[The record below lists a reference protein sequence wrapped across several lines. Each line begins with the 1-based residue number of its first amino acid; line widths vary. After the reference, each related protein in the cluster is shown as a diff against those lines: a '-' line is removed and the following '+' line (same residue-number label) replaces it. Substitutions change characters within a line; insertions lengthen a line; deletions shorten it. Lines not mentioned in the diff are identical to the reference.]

1 MNETEK
7 RAIEYIKNT
16 GGNPEV
22 AWFDEDHDPIGPM
35 LRNQLIEAGLIRIV
49 DSKIELIA
57 LCQK

>member
-22 AWFDEDHDPIGPM
+22 AWFDEDHEPIGPM
-35 LRNQLIEAGLIRIV
+35 LRDQLIKAGLIRIAG
-49 DSKIELIA
+49 DRIELIPC
-57 LCQK
+57 LK

>member
-22 AWFDEDHDPIGPM
+22 AWFDEDYEPIYPSEK
-35 LRNQLIEAGLIRIV
+35 RQQSHPN
-49 DSKIELIA
+49 KII
-57 LCQK
+57 